1 LQHKVTC
8 LWKEPAAAKCYRT
21 AISLHG
27 HTNRSKEG
35 LYFIVEFASK
45 RPLLRHALATQEKR
59 ARQKSRITVDF
70 WKSYWTP
77 PLPPLAAFRLERR
90 QIEQAL
96 GLNAMVSLTDH
107 DSIEAPMLLRV
118 LEEARGIP
126 VSVEWSVPFRD
137 TVLHL
142 GIHNLP
148 AHLAESIMAEFAGYT
163 KAPSERDLP
172 ELLRALN
179 ERPEVLIVL
188 NHPMWDLA
196 GIGKLRHVHTL
207 SAFMAEFG
215 MFIHALEL
223 GGLRSWEENQA
234 VLHFAE
240 GWNQPVV
247 AGGDRHG
254 CEPSAVLNLSQA
266 ETFPEFVHEVRKER
280 SSHLL
285 FLPQYKEPFT
295 LRILQTLLDV
305 IREYP
310 DDSLGTR
317 HWDQRVFHPDSS
329 GVIRPL
335 SSLWS
340 KPPGFIEMF
349 FSTVRL
355 LEIAPV
361 RKAMQLALAK
371 PEHQMR
377 FVLGNGQEVAP

>member
-1 LQHKVTC
+1 LQHKVTY
-8 LWKEPAAAKCYRT
+8 LWKEPAAAKFYRT

-35 LYFIVEFASK
+35 LYFIVEFASE
-45 RPLLRHALATQEKR
+45 RRLLRYALATQEKR
-59 ARQKSRITVDF
+59 ARNKSQVTVDF

-77 PLPPLAAFRLERR
+77 PLPPLAAFRLERQ
-90 QIEQAL
+90 QIEQDL
-96 GLNAMVSLTDH
+96 GLNPMISLTDH

-118 LEEARGIP
+118 LEEAMGIP

-148 AHLAESIMAEFAGYT
+148 AHLAESIMAQFAEYT
-163 KAPSERDLP
+163 AHPREPELP
-172 ELLRALN
+172 ELLRSLHDC
-179 ERPEVLIVL
+179 PEVLIVL

-196 GIGKLRHVHTL
+196 GIGKTRHVHTL
-207 SAFMAEFG
+207 SAFMADFG
-215 MFIHALEL
+215 MLIHALEL

-254 CEPSAVLNLSQA
+254 CEPSAVLNLTQA
-266 ETFPEFVHEVRKER
+266 QTFPEFVHEVRKER
-280 SSHLL
+280 RSHVL
-285 FLPQYKEPFT
+285 FMPRYQEPFT

-310 DDSLGTR
+310 DDSLGPR
-317 HWDQRVFHPDSS
+317 RWDQRVFHPDRF

-335 SSLWS
+335 SELWS
-340 KPPGFIEMF
+340 KPPGFIELF

-355 LEIAPV
+355 LELAPV
-361 RKAMQLALAK
+361 RKAVQLALAK
-371 PEHQMR
+371 PEHQMH